1 MREIVDE
8 RGALR
13 LFLDACM
20 KCGACTDKCHYFLG
34 TGDPKNMPVARQD
47 LFRDVYRR
55 YHTLSGRL
63 VPWLVGAKKLTP
75 EMLDDWYT
83 YFHQCSQCR
92 RCAVYCPVGIDT
104 AEFAMA
110 AREVMDRIG
119 IGQHYTNDIVEKAGR
134 LGNNLGLPGP
144 ALADTLAGLE
154 EDILEETGVAVRL
167 PLDERGADLLLVTPS
182 ADFFA
187 EPHVD
192 GLIGYAK
199 VFHQAGLSWTLSTQA
214 SEAANF
220 ALFMGNREHLAALAR
235 RIVEA
240 ARRLGASRI
249 VFGECGHAWRVGHNH
264 LETLAGPLDFLARGA
279 DALPERSQ
287 YRPAGGCRLLH
298 SAYLLRL
305 PRLKFRQPL
314 FQTVRFAAKRFRC
327 GGGAHEFAGIP
338 GPGARQNSRPRQ
350 PPVDFA
356 GAASAKQ
363 SLEVVLPSGAPGVP
377 DRRGE
382 SLPRSPARFAA
393 ILQRCGQPRPLLTA
407 AFKLP
412 LRFPGRPAQA
422 RDFRFGI
429 AQPGLLLMLRLKVT
443 LQPQLQRVNAAQ
455 QILKLI
461 APRRLPAGNGK
472 EQRAGNPASH
482 GPFRTSDRGCDMGL
496 AGGCN
501 GAAALYRASL

>member
-1 MREIVDE
+1 MAARISIPVPKLAP
-8 RGALR
+8 GAAARFVSRRAGPGTQRALGFPGELPADWEAAAVSAMKEVVAEHGGLR

-55 YHTLSGRL
+55 YHTPSGRL

-75 EMLDDWYT
+75 EMLDDWYA

-119 IGQHYTNDIVEKAGR
+119 VGQHYTNEVVEKAAR

-154 EDILEETGVAVRL
+154 EDLLEDTGVPVRL
-167 PLDERGADLLLVTPS
+167 PLDEPGADVLLVTPS

-199 VFHQAGLSWTLSTQA
+199 VFHRAGLRWTLSTHA
-214 SEAANF
+214 AEAANF
-220 ALFMGNREHLAALAR
+220 ALFMGNREHMAALAR

-240 ARRLGASRI
+240 ARELGATRI

-264 LETLAGPLDFLARGA
+264 LEALAGPLDFLARGRVEHVVEVTDELIRRGA
-279 DALPERSQ
+279 VTLDPAANDHRRVTYHDSCNIARASRLGDIPGGQFIVPRRVLRAACNHYVEMARNTT
-287 YRPAGGCRLLH
+287 REATFCCGAGGGLL
-298 SAYLLRL
+298 ADDLIDLRVKGAA
-305 PRLKFRQPL
+305 PRMAA
-314 FQTVRFAAKRFRC
+314 FAAAEVTHLAAMCAICKSQL
-327 GGGAHEFAGIP
+327 
-338 GPGARQNSRPRQ
+338 ARVFPEYG
-350 PPVDFA
+350 F
-356 GAASAKQ
+356 
-363 SLEVVLPSGAPGVP
+363 
-377 DRRGE
+377 DREQVISVHHLVGDAVR
-382 SLPRSPARFAA
+382 LD
-393 ILQRCGQPRPLLTA
+393 PRP
-407 AFKLP
+407 
-412 LRFPGRPAQA
+412 
-422 RDFRFGI
+422 
-429 AQPGLLLMLRLKVT
+429 
-443 LQPQLQRVNAAQ
+443 
-455 QILKLI
+455 
-461 APRRLPAGNGK
+461 
-472 EQRAGNPASH
+472 
-482 GPFRTSDRGCDMGL
+482 
-496 AGGCN
+496 
-501 GAAALYRASL
+501 

>member
-1 MREIVDE
+1 MAAGRFPVPRLRPGAAARLTSRRADPGTQRALGFPGELPADWEAEAVGAMREVVSE

-55 YHTLSGRL
+55 YHTPSGRL
-63 VPWLVGAKKLTP
+63 VPWLVGAKKLTA
-75 EMLDDWYT
+75 ERLEEWYT

-119 IGQHYTNDIVEKAGR
+119 VGQHYTNGVVEKAGR

-154 EDILEETGVAVRL
+154 EDVLEDTGAPVRF
-167 PLDERGADLLLVTPS
+167 PLDEPGADLLLVTPS

-199 VFHQAGLSWTLSTQA
+199 VFHQAGLRWTLSSHA

-220 ALFMGNREHLAALAR
+220 ALFMGNRGHMEKLAR
-235 RIVEA
+235 RIVRA
-240 ARRLGASRI
+240 ARALGAARI

-264 LETLAGPLDFLARGA
+264 LEALAGPLDFLSRGRVEHVVEVTDELIRRGA
-279 DALPERSQ
+279 LALDPGANDRRRVTYHDSCNVARASRLGDIPRGQFVVPRRVLRAVCNHYVEMPRGTVREATFCCGAGGGLLADDLLELRVKGAAPRMEAFRAAGVTHLAAMCAICKSQLARVFPEYGFGREQVISVHHLVGDALVL
-287 YRPAGGCRLLH
+287 G
-298 SAYLLRL
+298 
-305 PRLKFRQPL
+305 
-314 FQTVRFAAKRFRC
+314 AK
-327 GGGAHEFAGIP
+327 A
-338 GPGARQNSRPRQ
+338 
-350 PPVDFA
+350 
-356 GAASAKQ
+356 
-363 SLEVVLPSGAPGVP
+363 
-377 DRRGE
+377 
-382 SLPRSPARFAA
+382 
-393 ILQRCGQPRPLLTA
+393 
-407 AFKLP
+407 
-412 LRFPGRPAQA
+412 
-422 RDFRFGI
+422 
-429 AQPGLLLMLRLKVT
+429 
-443 LQPQLQRVNAAQ
+443 
-455 QILKLI
+455 
-461 APRRLPAGNGK
+461 
-472 EQRAGNPASH
+472 
-482 GPFRTSDRGCDMGL
+482 
-496 AGGCN
+496 
-501 GAAALYRASL
+501 

>member
-1 MREIVDE
+1 MAARIPVPKLAPVAAAKFVSRRAGPQTQRALGFPGELAGDWETAAVSAMKEVVAE

-63 VPWLVGAKKLTP
+63 APWLVGAKKLTP
-75 EMLDDWYT
+75 EMLQDWYA

-104 AEFAMA
+104 GEFAMA

-119 IGQHYTNDIVEKAGR
+119 VGQHYTNEVVEKAGR

-154 EDILEETGVAVRL
+154 EDLLEDTGVPVRL
-167 PLDERGADLLLVTPS
+167 PLDEPGADILLVTPS

-199 VFHQAGLSWTLSTQA
+199 VFHRAGLRWTLSTHA

-220 ALFMGNREHLAALAR
+220 ALFMGNREHMAALAR
-235 RIVEA
+235 RIVDA
-240 ARRLGASRI
+240 ARDLGASRI

-264 LETLAGPLDFLARGA
+264 LEVLAGPLDFLSRGRVEHVVEVTDELIRRGALTLDPAANDHRRVTYHDSCNIARASRLGDIPGGQFIVPRRVLRAACNHYVEMARGTTREA
-279 DALPERSQ
+279 TLCCG
-287 YRPAGGCRLLH
+287 AGGGLL
-298 SAYLLRL
+298 ADDLIELRV
-305 PRLKFRQPL
+305 K
-314 FQTVRFAAKRFRC
+314 
-327 GGGAHEFAGIP
+327 
-338 GPGARQNSRPRQ
+338 
-350 PPVDFA
+350 
-356 GAASAKQ
+356 GAAPRMEAFGAA
-363 SLEVVLPSGAPGVP
+363 EVTHLAAMCAICKSQLARVFPEYGF
-377 DRRGE
+377 DREQVISVHHLVGDAVR
-382 SLPRSPARFAA
+382 LD
-393 ILQRCGQPRPLLTA
+393 PRP
-407 AFKLP
+407 
-412 LRFPGRPAQA
+412 
-422 RDFRFGI
+422 
-429 AQPGLLLMLRLKVT
+429 
-443 LQPQLQRVNAAQ
+443 
-455 QILKLI
+455 
-461 APRRLPAGNGK
+461 
-472 EQRAGNPASH
+472 
-482 GPFRTSDRGCDMGL
+482 
-496 AGGCN
+496 
-501 GAAALYRASL
+501 

>member
-1 MREIVDE
+1 MDGRKRFPVPKLAPGAASGFVSRRAGPETQRALGFPGDLVDDWEAAAVRAMRDVVEE

-13 LFLDACM
+13 HFLDSCM

-75 EMLDDWYT
+75 EMLEDWYA

-119 IGQHYTNDIVEKAGR
+119 VGQHYTNEVVEKAGR

-154 EDILEETGVAVRL
+154 EDLLEDTGVPVRL
-167 PLDERGADLLLVTPS
+167 PLDDRGVEILLVTPS

-199 VFHQAGLSWTLSTQA
+199 VFHRAGLSWTLSRHA

-220 ALFMGNREHLAALAR
+220 ALFMGNRDHMAALAR

-240 ARRLGASRI
+240 ARDLGASRI

-264 LETLAGPLDFLARGA
+264 LETLAGPLDFLSRGRVEHVVEVTDELIRRGA
-279 DALPERSQ
+279 VILDPAANDHRRVTYHDSCNIARASRLGDLPGGQFVVPRRVLRAACNHYVEMARNTI
-287 YRPAGGCRLLH
+287 REATFCCGAGGGLL
-298 SAYLLRL
+298 ADDLMGLRV
-305 PRLKFRQPL
+305 K
-314 FQTVRFAAKRFRC
+314 
-327 GGGAHEFAGIP
+327 
-338 GPGARQNSRPRQ
+338 
-350 PPVDFA
+350 
-356 GAASAKQ
+356 GAAPRVEAFRAA
-363 SLEVVLPSGAPGVP
+363 EVTHLAAMCAICKSQLARVFPEYGF
-377 DRRGE
+377 DREQVISVHHLVGDAVR
-382 SLPRSPARFAA
+382 LD
-393 ILQRCGQPRPLLTA
+393 PRP
-407 AFKLP
+407 
-412 LRFPGRPAQA
+412 
-422 RDFRFGI
+422 
-429 AQPGLLLMLRLKVT
+429 
-443 LQPQLQRVNAAQ
+443 
-455 QILKLI
+455 
-461 APRRLPAGNGK
+461 
-472 EQRAGNPASH
+472 
-482 GPFRTSDRGCDMGL
+482 
-496 AGGCN
+496 
-501 GAAALYRASL
+501 